1 MNSKDNITNL
11 FGKSPINPLQK
22 HMKQVHSCLKEF
34 GVFAKAANSE
44 DWEKAQLVHI
54 SIGKKEQKA
63 DVLKKKLRMNLPSTF
78 MMPFSRR
85 DLLDVLLIQDSIANI
100 TKDLAGL
107 MMSRKMVF
115 PKDFADDFL
124 DLSKLC
130 IKTSAAALVAINE
143 LDELLETAFSSRERK
158 IVDKMIKRVNELENE
173 SSEHIYDAF
182 FKKGFVRCIVN
193 SRFDCQYY
201 KRLGRFDDV
210 QKNGFSKRLCRGFFR
225 SLEVMYQNFSCCI
238 SRY

>member
-34 GVFAKAANSE
+34 GVFAKAAKAE
-44 DWEKAQLVHI
+44 DWEKAQLSHI

-107 MMSRKMVF
+107 MMSRKMSL
-115 PKDFADDFL
+115 PKEISEDFIN
-124 DLSKLC
+124 LSNLC
-130 IKTSAAALVAINE
+130 IKTSAAALLAINE

-158 IVDKMIKRVNELENE
+158 IVDTMIKKVNELEHE
-173 SSEHIYDAF
+173 SDVAQELIRNKLYLLEASHPPIDVMFYYRAIEWLGETADAAQ
-182 FKKGFVRCIVN
+182 KVG
-193 SRFDCQYY
+193 SRF
-201 KRLGRFDDV
+201 
-210 QKNGFSKRLCRGFFR
+210 
-225 SLEVMYQNFSCCI
+225 EVMLTK
-238 SRY
+238 

>member
-1 MNSKDNITNL
+1 MTKKGNISGL
-11 FGKSPINPLQK
+11 FGKSPISPLQQ
-22 HMKQVHSCLKEF
+22 HMKQVHSCIKEF
-34 GVFAKAANSE
+34 GVFANAANSE
-44 DWEKAQLVHI
+44 DWEKAKLAKL

-115 PKDFADDFL
+115 PKEFADDFL
-124 DLSKLC
+124 ELAKLC

-158 IVDKMIKRVNELENE
+158 IVDKMIKQVNDLEHDTDVAQEKIRNKLFLVE
-173 SSEHIYDAF
+173 SSLPPVDVMFYYRAIEWLGETADAAQ
-182 FKKGFVRCIVN
+182 KVG
-193 SRFDCQYY
+193 SRF
-201 KRLGRFDDV
+201 
-210 QKNGFSKRLCRGFFR
+210 
-225 SLEVMYQNFSCCI
+225 EVMLTK
-238 SRY
+238 

>member
-1 MNSKDNITNL
+1 MTRKDNITSL
-11 FGKSPINPLQK
+11 FGKSPISPLQK

-34 GVFAKAANSE
+34 GVFAKAAKAE
-44 DWEKAQLVHI
+44 DWEKAQLSHI

-107 MMSRKMVF
+107 MMSRKMSL
-115 PKDFADDFL
+115 PKEISEDFIN
-124 DLSKLC
+124 LSNLC
-130 IKTSAAALVAINE
+130 IKTSAAALLAINE

-158 IVDKMIKRVNELENE
+158 IVDTMIKKVNELEHE
-173 SSEHIYDAF
+173 SDVAQELIRNKLYLLEASHPPIDVMFYYRAIEWLGETADAAQ
-182 FKKGFVRCIVN
+182 KVG
-193 SRFDCQYY
+193 SRF
-201 KRLGRFDDV
+201 
-210 QKNGFSKRLCRGFFR
+210 
-225 SLEVMYQNFSCCI
+225 EVLLTK
-238 SRY
+238 